1 MYFNIFH
8 YLLFTTLYIM
18 YHFQVKR
25 NIIIKS
31 DIFY

>member
-18 YHFQVKR
+18 YPFHVKR